1 MRHRLHFL
9 GVVLKAMNKK
19 NRIWMRHGM
28 RGILRREAAYSR
40 YTKDNNQGQENRSA
54 LNVDLRFHYGKLQRE
69 LNFRAA
75 ACRQLKYSIYRE
87 QDERRRTRARTAWSG
102 GVEAISK

>member
-1 MRHRLHFL
+1 MRHGLHFL
-9 GVVLKAMNKK
+9 GVVLKAMNEK

-40 YTKDNNQGQENRSA
+40 HTEDNNQGQENRSA
-54 LNVDLRFHYGKLQRE
+54 LNVDLRFHYGKLQWE

-75 ACRQLKYSIYRE
+75 ACRRLKSNENKISDGYRE
-87 QDERRRTRARTAWSG
+87 RALIE
-102 GVEAISK
+102 VELF

>member
-9 GVVLKAMNKK
+9 GVVLKAMNEK

-40 YTKDNNQGQENRSA
+40 HTKDNNQGQENRSA
-54 LNVDLRFHYGKLQRE
+54 LNVDLRFHYGKLQQE

-75 ACRQLKYSIYRE
+75 ACRQLKYTI
-87 QDERRRTRARTAWSG
+87 
-102 GVEAISK
+102 